1 MEETM
6 AHPNEELA
14 RSGYKAFADG
24 DLDAIGGIFAEDVVW
39 HISGSS
45 PLARDY
51 RGKDEVLGFLGNV
64 MSATGGTFRAEVHD
78 ILANDEHAV
87 VIVTVSAERDG
98 KKLSTRQVAVY
109 HNRDGQQ
116 TEAWFCFEDTTIADA
131 MFS

>member
-1 MEETM
+1 M

-14 RSGYKAFADG
+14 RRGYKAFAEG
-24 DLDAIGGIFAEDVVW
+24 DLATIGEIFAEDVVW

-51 RGKDEVLGFLGNV
+51 RGKDEVLGFLGSLMTV
-64 MSATGGTFRAEVHD
+64 TEGTFRAEVHD

-98 KKLSTRQVAVY
+98 KKALHPSGGGVPQPRRQADGGVVLSRG
-109 HNRDGQQ
+109 HHGR
-116 TEAWFCFEDTTIADA
+116 
-131 MFS
+131 